1 MSLNTDH
8 NETVFEFEDNLID
21 TSVNDA
27 KWLLGSVAMLGFI
40 VIGLG
45 LLASTLTV

>member
-1 MSLNTDH
+1 MPLNTEQP
-8 NETVFEFEDNLID
+8 ETGFEFEDNMMD

-27 KWLLGSVAMLGFI
+27 KWLLGSVATLGFV

-45 LLASTLTV
+45 LFASTLAV